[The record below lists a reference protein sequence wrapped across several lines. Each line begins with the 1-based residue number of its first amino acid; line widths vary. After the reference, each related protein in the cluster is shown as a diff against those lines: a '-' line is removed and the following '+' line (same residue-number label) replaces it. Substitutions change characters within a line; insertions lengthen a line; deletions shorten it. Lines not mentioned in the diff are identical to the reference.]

1 MQLPHVLMPYF
12 TKKTL
17 IVACLFIIYIQGMA
31 QTTIQMEESGGVYK
45 IPCTIN
51 GLKLKMIFDPGAS
64 NVCLSE
70 TVALMMI
77 ENDYLSIDDIKG
89 TSQSQVADGRFVDN
103 TIITL
108 KEIKIGDKTLTNVD
122 AVVVHGQNAPL
133 LFGQAALRK
142 LGFYSISG
150 NRLTIGIEKN
160 SLMDKKG
167 HKKALYDILIKD
179 YDLGSFEQFAQD
191 VEDDVKRKKLYNAI
205 KDEYDISDYE
215 EFSQYLMG
223 NDLSEEEIDQ
233 LFIDAST
240 AYSEEAYSVAIE
252 KYELLQNNNLLSAM
266 GIMNLAD
273 SYYYTDRKVQALQTY
288 LTAKTEIESN
298 FPDYTLPLYYQIGRC
313 YWSIKDYDSAIQYI
327 QKVKINA
334 SPWGELQYHA
344 VNVLSL
350 IYIEIDDYYRARKI
364 IDEYISQYLT
374 YMDIKATDC
383 WSKKYVDAFLASL
396 YSMRAMCYHDYT
408 DDVEKYNIIS
418 AAWGDKKSIE
428 YCKKFNLDYT
438 KKPYNY
444 EY

>member
-1 MQLPHVLMPYF
+1 MQFKYF
-12 TKKTL
+12 LRHTFSKKKL
-17 IVACLFIIYIQGMA
+17 IVAYLITICIQGMA

-64 NVCLSE
+64 RVCLSE

-89 TSQSQVADGRFVDN
+89 TSQSQVADGRFIDN

-133 LFGQAALRK
+133 LFGQSALRK

-150 NRLTIGIEKN
+150 NKLTIGIEKS
-160 SLMDKKG
+160 SLIDKKG

-179 YDLGSFEQFAQD
+179 YDLGSFEQFALD
-191 VEDDVKRKKLYNAI
+191 VEDDVKRAKLYNAI
-205 KDEYDISDYE
+205 KGEYDIPDFE
-215 EFSQYLMG
+215 EFTQYLMG
-223 NDLSEEEIDQ
+223 NDLSEDEIEQ
-233 LFIDAST
+233 LFVDATT
-240 AYSEEAYSVAIE
+240 AYSEAAYAAAIE
-252 KYELLQNNNLLSAM
+252 KYELLQDNNLLSAI
-266 GIMNLAD
+266 GIKNLAD
-273 SYYYTDRKVQALQTY
+273 CYFYTDRTVHALQTY
-288 LTAKTEIESN
+288 LKVKSEIESDYPN
-298 FPDYTLPLYYQIGRC
+298 YTLPLYYQIGRC
-313 YWSIKDYDSAIQYI
+313 YWLNKDFDPAIQYM
-327 QKVKINA
+327 QKVKIKAN
-334 SPWGELQYHA
+334 PWSELQYQA
-344 VNVLSL
+344 VNILSL
-350 IYIEIDDYYRARKI
+350 IYMGKDDYYRARKI

-396 YSMRAMCYHDYT
+396 YSMRSMCYPDYT